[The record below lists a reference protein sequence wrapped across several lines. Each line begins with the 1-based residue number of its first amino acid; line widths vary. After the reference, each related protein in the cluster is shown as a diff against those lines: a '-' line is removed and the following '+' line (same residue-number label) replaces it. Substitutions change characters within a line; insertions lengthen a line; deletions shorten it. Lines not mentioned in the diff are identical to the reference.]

1 MKTSLLCPEHPKS
14 NPSPSTGPE
23 LERSQPGPGPSP
35 RTRPRHPAR
44 PEEFQSQPR
53 ISPAAATWDTG
64 HPPTTSP
71 LRSARPDPAQPQPR
85 PEAHTTNRTS
95 KLTADSFSSAILA
108 PPTAA
113 RPEVAGF
120 PDDQANGNGRTGE
133 EGRGLNRERS
143 RSPSGRV
150 SLGGWGSSR
159 MSELVERFRAVHLAL
174 KEPVRECAA
183 SRRFCPCQPLSPH
196 ALVWTFLE
204 KPPDSAGYSHS
215 WPCSALT
222 PPSVI
227 SSLLLGVPAPK
238 PRPYGWEP
246 HFRLT

>member
-120 PDDQANGNGRTGE
+120 PDDHANGNGRTGE
-133 EGRGLNRERS
+133 AGRGLNRERS

-150 SLGGWGSSR
+150 SLGG
-159 MSELVERFRAVHLAL
+159 
-174 KEPVRECAA
+174 
-183 SRRFCPCQPLSPH
+183 
-196 ALVWTFLE
+196 
-204 KPPDSAGYSHS
+204 
-215 WPCSALT
+215 
-222 PPSVI
+222 
-227 SSLLLGVPAPK
+227 
-238 PRPYGWEP
+238 
-246 HFRLT
+246 